1 MADSP
6 LTYKIFEQTFK
17 ENRKTLERVAYYL
30 IGDSEEARD
39 IVGQCFL
46 TLWEKRNEI
55 QQDKVLSYLFIS
67 VRNACL
73 DYRRKDT
80 VHKKVY
86 ENILLQERGAME
98 YYTST
103 IESTDPST
111 FFRDDIMKI
120 CTETL
125 MDLPE
130 EQRETF
136 LMNRFEGLTYKQTA
150 QSLGVGYK
158 RVDKNLQKV
167 MKKLREALKEYL
179 PVVVALI
186 IAAKALLDLPPR

>member
-46 TLWEKRNEI
+46 TLWEKRNDI

-103 IESTDPST
+103 IESTDPSA

-125 MDLPE
+125 MNLPE

-179 PVVVALI
+179 PAIAALI
-186 IAAKALLDLPPR
+186 IAARALLGLPPR

>member
-1 MADSP
+1 
-6 LTYKIFEQTFK
+6 
-17 ENRKTLERVAYYL
+17 
-30 IGDSEEARD
+30 
-39 IVGQCFL
+39 
-46 TLWEKRNEI
+46 
-55 QQDKVLSYLFIS
+55 
-67 VRNACL
+67 
-73 DYRRKDT
+73 
-80 VHKKVY
+80 
-86 ENILLQERGAME
+86 
-98 YYTST
+98 
-103 IESTDPST
+103 
-111 FFRDDIMKI
+111 MKI

-125 MDLPE
+125 MNLPE

-179 PVVVALI
+179 PAIAALI

>member
-80 VHKKVY
+80 VHKKRLTRTYFSRKGARWSTTLPRSRVRT
-86 ENILLQERGAME
+86 LQHSSAT
-98 YYTST
+98 TS
-103 IESTDPST
+103 
-111 FFRDDIMKI
+111 
-120 CTETL
+120 
-125 MDLPE
+125 
-130 EQRETF
+130 
-136 LMNRFEGLTYKQTA
+136 
-150 QSLGVGYK
+150 
-158 RVDKNLQKV
+158 
-167 MKKLREALKEYL
+167 
-179 PVVVALI
+179 
-186 IAAKALLDLPPR
+186 